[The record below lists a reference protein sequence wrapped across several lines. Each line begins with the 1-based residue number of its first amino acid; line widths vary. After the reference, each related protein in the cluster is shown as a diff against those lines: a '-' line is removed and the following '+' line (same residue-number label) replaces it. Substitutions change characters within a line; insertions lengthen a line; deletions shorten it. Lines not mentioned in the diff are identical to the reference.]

1 MISYAMICAAPIIAY
16 VIIEFVKA
24 KLRIHF
30 LNQNKPTEAKKIIE
44 NTTIKYM

>member
-30 LNQNKPTEAKKIIE
+30 LNQNKPKETKKIIE
-44 NTTIKYM
+44 STTIKYM